1 MAKKVPITIGKAYDQ
16 YLGHGPSDEAAQY
29 WTGKGEG
36 AVRGIKNSIEADI
49 YRDKMATTSGQME
62 EILSKDSPLMKQ
74 AATQGKQASNQR
86 GLLNSSMGVGAS
98 QDAMIRSALPIASQD
113 AGYGQALGK
122 MEKQNEYTRGLAD
135 QQYGFNKGL
144 SNQQYRQN
152 RGLADQSNE
161 ITKQQ
166 MNLGSKLD
174 LKKLGASAS
183 ANAWGVMSNN
193 ITDIVAQ
200 GMEGIANIQANPNI
214 KPADKTKMISQ
225 ITSMRNSDIN
235 FQKGLYT
242 NMSSYLNKSGIFP
255 RL

>member
-1 MAKKVPITIGKAYDQ
+1 MAKKDTVQGQLD
-16 YLGHGPSDEAAQY
+16 
-29 WTGKGEG
+29 
-36 AVRGIKNSIEADI
+36 SIL
-49 YRDKMATTSGQME
+49 KS
-62 EILSKDSPLMKQ
+62 DSPLMKR
-74 AATQGKQASNQR
+74 AETQGKQFSNQR
-86 GLLNSSMGVGAS
+86 GLLNSSMAAGSAQG
-98 QDAMIRSALPIASQD
+98 AMIDRATPIAKQD
-113 AGYGQALGK
+113 AGYNQDLGK
-122 MEKQNEYTRGLAD
+122 MK
-135 QQYGFNKGL
+135 
-144 SNQQYRQN
+144 
-152 RGLADQSNE
+152 
-161 ITKQQ
+161 
-166 MNLGSKLD
+166 LGYEQD
-174 LKKLGASAS
+174 LGKLGATSS

>member
-1 MAKKVPITIGKAYDQ
+1 MFQRMLEKVSD
-16 YLGHGPSDEAAQY
+16 LNPSVASQRSAQAASDSLAASNTTLHPDRQ
-29 WTGKGEG
+29 GG
-36 AVRGIKNSIEADI
+36 AP
-49 YRDKMATTSGQME
+49 MATDNTGPGMDTVQGQM
-62 EILSKDSPLMKQ
+62 KDLMSQDNSLMKQ
-74 AATQGKQASNQR
+74 ARTSALQGANKR
-86 GLLNSSMGVGAS
+86 GLLNSSMAVGAS
-98 QDAMIRSALPIASQD
+98 QDAMARQALPIAKQD
-113 AGYGQALGK
+113 AGYRQDLGEMK
-122 MEKQNEYTRGLAD
+122 
-135 QQYGFNKGL
+135 
-144 SNQQYRQN
+144 
-152 RGLADQSNE
+152 
-161 ITKQQ
+161 
-166 MNLGSKLD
+166 LGYEQD
-174 LKKLGASAS
+174 LGKLGATSS